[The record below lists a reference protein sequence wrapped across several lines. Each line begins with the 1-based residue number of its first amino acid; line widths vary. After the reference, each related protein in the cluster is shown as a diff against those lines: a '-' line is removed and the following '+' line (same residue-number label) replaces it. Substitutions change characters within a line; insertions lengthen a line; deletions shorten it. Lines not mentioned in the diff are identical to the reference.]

1 MDERKQQFRVGITIV
16 ATLLAFGILI
26 AMFNGPSSI
35 IGDKITLTIKTD
47 EAPGV
52 SQGTPVLKSGI
63 LIGRVSSVR
72 LNPAGDVV
80 IEARVDRDKPLTTHD
95 LCEISGSILGD
106 SEIRFVRALD
116 PKGEEKKIEDGA
128 VLTARRTT
136 SPIELIDRMQGELSE
151 AIGAVKG
158 TATGLQDVLGEI
170 NHLLKDNKETFNR
183 IIDNSE
189 LTMQSFRAAADNTN
203 RIIGDPE
210 LQENLRRSIREL
222 PVVLS
227 DTRRSL
233 EQINQSFKSVSEVAT
248 DVRQLTEPLGN
259 RGPELVRQFETA
271 VNNLEAISTEMRQF
285 SQAINR
291 TDGTV
296 GKLLNDSE
304 LYDNLNA
311 TAATV
316 RDLTVQLR
324 PIVNDVRI
332 FTDKISRHPG
342 EIVRDAVRPGAG
354 TKYGTRL
361 DYDSGTGACP
371 LPAQPYSS
379 GTPSLPGAGIF
390 GKRPADGTAPGYR

>member
-16 ATLLAFGILI
+16 ATILAFGILV
-26 AMFNGPSSI
+26 AMFNGPSGI
-35 IGDKITLTIKTD
+35 IGDKMTITIKTD

-52 SQGTPVLKSGI
+52 SQGTPILKSGI
-63 LIGRVSSVR
+63 LVGRVSRVR

-80 IEARVDRDKPLTTHD
+80 IEARVDRDKPLTTFD

-106 SEIRFVRALD
+106 SEIRFVRAID
-116 PKGEEKKIEDGA
+116 PKGKETRIQDGA
-128 VLTARRTT
+128 VLTARRST
-136 SPIELIDRMQGELSE
+136 SPIELIDRMQVELSE
-151 AIGAVKG
+151 AIGVVKG

-170 NHLLKDNKETFNR
+170 NHLLKDNRATVNR
-183 IIDNSE
+183 IIEGSE
-189 LTMQSFRAAADNTN
+189 ATMASFRQAAENTN

-210 LQENLRRSIREL
+210 LQENLRRSIRDL
-222 PVVLS
+222 PAVLS

-271 VNNLEAISTEMRQF
+271 VNNLEAISNEMRQF
-285 SQAINR
+285 SLAINHN
-291 TDGTV
+291 DGTV

-316 RDLTVQLR
+316 RELTVQLR
-324 PIVNDVRI
+324 PIVNDVRV

-342 EIVRDAVRPGAG
+342 EIVRDAVRPGPG

-361 DYDSGTGACP
+361 NYQGGAGVFP
-371 LPAQPYSS
+371 LPAESYPS
-379 GTPSLPGAGIF
+379 GGQVLPGAGLF
-390 GKRPADGTAPGYR
+390 GKRPAEGTAPEYR